1 MPTKRLVRFVHS
13 RGDPRG
19 RPKEES
25 MDQTIIETGKSQSNE
40 EQETKSHIRH
50 LVFIH
55 LTRLAWLA
63 LTIVAVLL
71 LTFLIRTLTASDGFF
86 VEQQINV
93 IAVIVGL
100 VLVAIVY
107 TIGIVRALRKIRTWE
122 REGKTTLATRGIWAL
137 GISAIIIALPM
148 LLIFFIH

>member
-1 MPTKRLVRFVHS
+1 
-13 RGDPRG
+13 
-19 RPKEES
+19 

-40 EQETKSHIRH
+40 EQETKNHIRH
-50 LVFIH
+50 VALIH

-63 LTIVAVLL
+63 LTIVAILL
-71 LTFLIRTLTASDGFF
+71 LTFLIRTLTAADGFF

-107 TIGIVRALRKIRTWE
+107 TMGIVRMLRKIRTWE
-122 REGKTTLATRGIWAL
+122 REGKSTLATRGIWAL
-137 GISAIIIALPM
+137 GISAIIIALTM